1 MTVSLAMIPHSRPSL
16 GDEDVQAVAA
26 VLGSGQLAQ
35 GPRVEQF
42 ERAVAAFVGVNG
54 GVAVSSGTAALEL
67 ALLALGVGPGD
78 EVILPSYVCA
88 APWLGVILIV
98 ARPRIVDIDL
108 ATFAIDPG
116 ATRKALSPR
125 TRAIIVPH
133 PFGLA
138 ADLTKLQT
146 LGVPLVE
153 DCAQT
158 LGATVVGR
166 QVGRVGQVT
175 VCSFYATKL
184 LCTGEG
190 GMLLSND
197 EAILEKARALREYD
211 EEPSLQ
217 AGSFNFKM
225 TDLQA
230 ALGLSQLSR
239 FRSFLERRAAIAA
252 YYQRALGPTGVLL
265 PTVPEGRTHIYYRYV
280 VRLRPSHDSQ
290 ASMDAL
296 LTRMEHRGV
305 QCRRPVFRA
314 LHRYL
319 NLDGYP
325 ASEQASETALSVPIY
340 PSMTDD
346 EMTRTAR
353 MLCEEL
359 A

>member
-1 MTVSLAMIPHSRPSL
+1 MTVSSAMIPHSRPSL
-16 GDEDVQAVAA
+16 GGEDVQAVTT
-26 VLGSGQLAQ
+26 VLESGQLVQ

-42 ERAVAAFVGVNG
+42 ERAVAAFVGVHG

-67 ALLALGVGPGD
+67 ALVAVGVGPGD

-88 APWLGVILIV
+88 APWLAVVRIG

-108 ATFAIDPG
+108 DTFAMDPV
-116 ATRKALSPR
+116 ATQKALSPR

-138 ADLTKLQT
+138 ADLATLHA
-146 LGVPLVE
+146 LGVPLIE

-158 LGATVVGR
+158 LGATVAGR
-166 QVGRVGQVT
+166 QVGSVGHVT

-197 EAILEKARALREYD
+197 EAILEKAKALREYD
-211 EEPSLQ
+211 EEPSLH
-217 AGSFNFKM
+217 AGSFNYKM

-230 ALGLSQLSR
+230 ALGLSQLGR
-239 FRSFLERRAAIAA
+239 FRSFLERRATIAA
-252 YYQRALGPTGVLL
+252 YYQQAFSRTGILL
-265 PTVPEGRTHIYYRYV
+265 PIVPEGRTHIFYRYV
-280 VRLRPSHDSQ
+280 VRLRPSHAAQ
-290 ASMDAL
+290 TSMDEL
-296 LTRMEHRGV
+296 LAQMERRGV

-319 NLDGYP
+319 NLAGYP

-346 EMTRTAR
+346 EMIRTAR
-353 MLCEEL
+353 TLCEEL